1 VLSIIVGRDTDA
13 SFMGLHKF
21 LTPSALALF
30 GALACII
37 FASAPKALAV
47 DLPVNPQNGAIGI
60 EGKIPS
66 EPPKTAATI
75 TTPSNGQSFTNIPI
89 TVNGLCTKG
98 LMVKVFSNNVFVGSV
113 YCDKGS
119 YSIQIDLFSGRND
132 LVARI
137 FDSFDQAGPDSNVV
151 TVTFNDAQFNLFGTS
166 SLSLTSTFA
175 RRGAN
180 PGQTLTWPIILAG
193 GAGPYAISVD
203 WGDGKSADLIST
215 EFTGTIDLSHVYAS
229 AGVYRVVVRATDKNG
244 LTAYLQLVAV
254 ANGAVSSD
262 AEKAADKGSTII
274 TKVLWVPA
282 VISIPLIMA
291 SFWLGR
297 RYELAA
303 LRKHLERIK

>member
-1 VLSIIVGRDTDA
+1 MR
-13 SFMGLHKF
+13 LHKF
-21 LTPSALALF
+21 LTPSVLALF
-30 GALACII
+30 GVLACIV
-37 FASAPKALAV
+37 FADAPKVLAA
-47 DLPVNPQNGAIGI
+47 DPPVNPQNGAIGI

-98 LMVKVFSNNVFVGSV
+98 LMVKIFSNNVFVGSV
-113 YCDKGS
+113 YCEDGS

-132 LVARI
+132 LVARV

-166 SLSLTSTFA
+166 SLSLTSIFA

-215 EFTGTIDLSHVYAS
+215 EFTGTIDLSHVYTS
-229 AGVYRVVVRATDKNG
+229 AGIYRVIVRATDKNG

-262 AEKAADKGSTII
+262 AQKAEDEGCAVI

-282 VISIPLIMA
+282 VISIPLIIA